1 MNDSTF
7 LVFKSSINYI
17 KPSISIESNWY
28 IVGGFIFI
36 ILSIPFLK
44 RRFGNQ
50 INNIFVSEMTFEIN
64 TPIFKCNTKLQRS
77 YQNLYIANRIYIEL
91 VTRKAA
97 ILIDEN
103 KDVIFE
109 VYDSWYIL
117 FKKIREEIKN
127 LPGEVLVHNQNSKL
141 LIELTIQILNEG
153 LRPHLTEYQAEFRKW
168 YSYKIKEDERS
179 PQEIQ
184 KDFPKHLELF
194 ESMLKVNEL
203 LILYSQQLK
212 QFIYTSETK

>member
-77 YQNLYIANRIYIEL
+77 YQNLYIANLIYI
-91 VTRKAA
+91 
-97 ILIDEN
+97 
-103 KDVIFE
+103 
-109 VYDSWYIL
+109 
-117 FKKIREEIKN
+117 
-127 LPGEVLVHNQNSKL
+127 
-141 LIELTIQILNEG
+141 
-153 LRPHLTEYQAEFRKW
+153 
-168 YSYKIKEDERS
+168 
-179 PQEIQ
+179 
-184 KDFPKHLELF
+184 
-194 ESMLKVNEL
+194 
-203 LILYSQQLK
+203 
-212 QFIYTSETK
+212 